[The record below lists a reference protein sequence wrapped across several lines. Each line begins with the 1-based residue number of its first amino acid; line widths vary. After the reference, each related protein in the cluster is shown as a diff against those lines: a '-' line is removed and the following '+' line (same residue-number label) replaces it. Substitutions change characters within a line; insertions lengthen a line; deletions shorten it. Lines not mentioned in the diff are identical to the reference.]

1 MPEKHLSDVDNIS
14 LIFTTIIGTWGSILS
29 FLKRERSGYS
39 FLKAVSMFL
48 TDMFTNIGFT
58 ILTYLGL
65 IGYGVNELLAVSIA
79 GFIGHQGTRAIY
91 LAELAIA
98 DKIGSKSALE
108 AIKKENEIT

>member
-1 MPEKHLSDVDNIS
+1 MPDKHLSDVDNIS